1 MNFELARLVSISVA
15 YAESGGRLLTFLIQH
30 CALLLRCGR
39 QVDRRWERRRSG
51 ERRGK
56 REVSVTKSQLPIII
70 NRQSL
75 PYIHQEDNSKN
86 QYIEHSMSTEEKEP
100 VAAKEED
107 EEEEDLEK
115 LQAEIARME
124 AEAARIAQETEDL
137 DKSAGEAAASTSVA
151 AEGKK
156 SDADTTNK
164 DGHSIYVGQ
173 VDYSTTPEELL
184 AHFESCG
191 TVERVTIVCDKF
203 TVSIVPFFLQM
214 VAGWGRDRLASNSPS
229 VTDAAVEN
237 ALKLDGSTF
246 KERQLKVTPKRV
258 NDPNFYAQ
266 QGGGY
271 QGRGRGR
278 GRGRGGGFQ
287 GRGRGR
293 GGYGRGG
300 GRGFRGRGRGYNPY

>member
-1 MNFELARLVSISVA
+1 
-15 YAESGGRLLTFLIQH
+15 
-30 CALLLRCGR
+30 
-39 QVDRRWERRRSG
+39 
-51 ERRGK
+51 
-56 REVSVTKSQLPIII
+56 
-70 NRQSL
+70 
-75 PYIHQEDNSKN
+75 
-86 QYIEHSMSTEEKEP
+86 MSTEEKEP
-100 VAAKEED
+100 VAAKEEEE

-137 DKSAGEAAASTSVA
+137 DKSTSAGAAASTSAA

-156 SDADTTNK
+156 SEADTASK

-191 TVERVTIVCDKF
+191 TVERVTLVCDKF
-203 TVSIVPFFLQM
+203 TGKPKGFAYLEFQ
-214 VAGWGRDRLASNSPS
+214 
-229 VTDAAVEN
+229 TDAAVEN
-237 ALKLDGSTF
+237 AIKLDGSTF

-258 NDPNFYAQ
+258 NDPNFYVQ

-271 QGRGRGR
+271 QGRGGGRGFRGRGR
-278 GRGRGGGFQ
+278 GRGRGG
-287 GRGRGR
+287 GR

>member
-1 MNFELARLVSISVA
+1 
-15 YAESGGRLLTFLIQH
+15 
-30 CALLLRCGR
+30 
-39 QVDRRWERRRSG
+39 
-51 ERRGK
+51 
-56 REVSVTKSQLPIII
+56 
-70 NRQSL
+70 
-75 PYIHQEDNSKN
+75 
-86 QYIEHSMSTEEKEP
+86 MSTEEKEP
-100 VAAKEED
+100 VAAKEEE

-203 TVSIVPFFLQM
+203 TGKPKGFAYLEFQ
-214 VAGWGRDRLASNSPS
+214 
-229 VTDAAVEN
+229 TDAAVEN